1 MLSALI
7 ENNRCTL
14 SPCSPLAPGPSQ
26 SPSDTPI
33 SLLGVFGAFLEPH
46 GNCEKG
52 EKTTDWCFTN
62 CFFFF
67 WDIGSRQMMPRPPRA
82 TEKEM
87 KVSGGGGWGVR
98 LETWGASH
106 PKFSQTC
113 SAFICWRIFLL
124 KEEKHFKFTV
134 VVQRDQPLKLDNFG
148 FQALL

>member
-62 CFFFF
+62 CFFFLRHRIQT
-67 WDIGSRQMMPRPPRA
+67 DDAKAAQSHREGNESER
-82 TEKEM
+82 
-87 KVSGGGGWGVR
+87 GGGAVR

-113 SAFICWRIFLL
+113 SAFIC
-124 KEEKHFKFTV
+124 
-134 VVQRDQPLKLDNFG
+134 
-148 FQALL
+148 